1 MLGEYELE
9 PGTLIAPCIYLVHHR
24 EDIYPEP
31 ERFRP
36 ERFLEQPAGK
46 YTWIPFG
53 GGHRA
58 CLGGHFAM
66 HEIKA
71 VLRTLNRLTR
81 LEPDEQADEEIT
93 PPQGRVQSEPP
104 GPGGARGTHT

>member
-1 MLGEYELE
+1 MRPPLPIGTRLVNKPIALGEYELE

-31 ERFRP
+31 HRFRP

-46 YTWIPFG
+46 YTWIPFA

-58 CLGGHFAM
+58 CLGGA
-66 HEIKA
+66 
-71 VLRTLNRLTR
+71 LR
-81 LEPDEQADEEIT
+81 DE
-93 PPQGRVQSEPP
+93 
-104 GPGGARGTHT
+104 